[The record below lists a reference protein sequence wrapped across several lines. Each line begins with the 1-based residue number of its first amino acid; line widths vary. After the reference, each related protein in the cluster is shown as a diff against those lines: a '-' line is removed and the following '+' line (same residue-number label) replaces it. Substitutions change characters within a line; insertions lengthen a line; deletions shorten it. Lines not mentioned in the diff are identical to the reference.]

1 MRSAFQIAAA
11 VGVLV
16 ASGVVDHQN
25 AGAVQPSNVL
35 VFEGTVTSITMINH
49 ELTPWLVTLSVEK
62 VLSEEFA
69 GPTFSFAVHSPAKSG
84 LAMGRS
90 YTVRAEWK
98 DGGYVVDPLQ
108 WRRSIPSGP
117 RAPLSSRE
125 LKPVGTKLLKDVDAS
140 PRTFLVGKNKN
151 KKQGLGEYSVQVD
164 GKYVWP
170 PAGEGCESFIACCNE
185 LTARKAELSLACQLA
200 IGRDEVCS
208 KAKET
213 VRQIAGEHGLTPS
226 PACTR

>member
-11 VGVLV
+11 VGAVISL
-16 ASGVVDHQN
+16 GIVDHQN
-25 AGAVQPSNVL
+25 AGAAQPGDVL
-35 VFEGTVTSITMINH
+35 VFEGTVTSIKVIHH
-49 ELTPWLVTLSVEK
+49 ELTPWLVTLTVEK
-62 VLSEEFA
+62 VLSGELS
-69 GPTFSFAVHSPAKSG
+69 GPTFSFAVHSPAMSG

-98 DGGYVVDPLQ
+98 DGGYFVDPLQ
-108 WRRSIPSGP
+108 WRRSKSSGP
-117 RAPLSSRE
+117 RTPLGKQE

-140 PRTFLVGKNKN
+140 PRTFLVGKN

-170 PAGEGCESFIACCNE
+170 PAGEGCESFIACCTE

-200 IGRDEVCS
+200 IGRDGACS
-208 KAKET
+208 TAKDT
-213 VRQIAGEHGLTPS
+213 VRQIAGEHGLTPP
-226 PACTR
+226 PACTQ